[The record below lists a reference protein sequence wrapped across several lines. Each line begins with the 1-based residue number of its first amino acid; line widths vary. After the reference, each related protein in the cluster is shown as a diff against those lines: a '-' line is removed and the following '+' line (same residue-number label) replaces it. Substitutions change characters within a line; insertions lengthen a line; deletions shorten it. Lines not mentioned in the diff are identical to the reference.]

1 MIRLA
6 STVMLVRRTANEPVE
21 VFMLRRSAKSAFAP
35 DVFVFPGGTVDESDY
50 SASSLDLL
58 DGISNERLERMFR
71 AQRAAG
77 LDDPEQLA
85 SGDSDRRAL
94 LIAAF
99 RELYEEA
106 GVLLGATGVG
116 EIDAQRLHEG
126 RRKVFDGTVSFAEL
140 LRELDLRLD
149 AGGIELFSQWITPP
163 SEGRR
168 FNAHFFIA
176 RADEQTAIAD
186 RYETHD
192 EVWIAPKAALERY
205 AAGTYAMV
213 YPTIKHVERLAEFN
227 SVDELLAF
235 AKEKP
240 ILRIMPHTTADNGF
254 TLPRALERAW

>member
-1 MIRLA
+1 
-6 STVMLVRRTANEPVE
+6 MLVRRTANEPVE

-50 SASSLDLL
+50 APSSLELL
-58 DGISNERLERMFR
+58 DGISDERLAGMFR

-77 LDDPEQLA
+77 LDDSEQLA
-85 SGDSDRRAL
+85 PGDGDRRAL
-94 LIAAF
+94 LVAAF

-106 GVLLGATGVG
+106 GVLLGASGVG
-116 EIDAQRLHEG
+116 HVDAKRLHEG
-126 RRKVFDGTVSFAEL
+126 RRAVFEGSVSFAEL
-140 LRELDLRLD
+140 LRELNLRLD
-149 AGGIELFSQWITPP
+149 AGGVELFSQWITPP

-176 RADEQTAIAD
+176 RADGQAAIAD
-186 RYETHD
+186 RHETHD
-192 EVWIAPKAALERY
+192 EVWIAPKTALERY

-213 YPTIKHVERLAEFN
+213 YPTVKHVERLAEFN

-240 ILRIMPHTTADNGF
+240 ILRIMPNTTADNGF
-254 TLPRALERAW
+254 ALPRALERAW